1 MKAAP
6 ATVKTSG
13 EPKPYPDRLCHI
25 DYTAHPHR
33 CGCLSG
39 DDEAQRRFNEYRA
52 MTNHPTISDVLRED
66 LELVLTYGCSTDA
79 SKEAWEKLRALLDAP
94 MESQELASPLSDTGQ
109 TQLLAICRGAAQ
121 RCDEQHAYMAAAS
134 SDPHNWFPHKW
145 VMDAMRSLLQV
156 NAHSHPPLCRSPS
169 TKQRSCTR
177 YQTRMG
183 FYSRRWRVK
192 PQVAF
197 STQCIALSFAW

>member
-1 MKAAP
+1 
-6 ATVKTSG
+6 
-13 EPKPYPDRLCHI
+13 
-25 DYTAHPHR
+25 
-33 CGCLSG
+33 
-39 DDEAQRRFNEYRA
+39 

-94 MESQELASPLSDTGQ
+94 AESQELASPLSDTAQ
-109 TQLLAICRGAAQ
+109 AQLIAICRGAAQ

-156 NAHSHPPLCRSPS
+156 NAHSHLVDRRRDLYQQRRQEIHDYVDTWAVELASERTVGLLYDGQVCWVLENASTDLLNEDFAGEKRSRFQLVHS
-169 TKQRSCTR
+169 KSQ
-177 YQTRMG
+177 
-183 FYSRRWRVK
+183 K
-192 PQVAF
+192 
-197 STQCIALSFAW
+197 